1 MPKRHALQQE
11 VVDALIESKAVDFEA
26 VSAVL
31 AGHGATLAQKG
42 VDFGVIINWRVMDIC
57 IPVDPFQRL
66 DLWRMAGMQDGGG

>member
-31 AGHGATLAQKG
+31 SRHGATLAQKG

-57 IPVDPFQRL
+57 IPVDPFQRF
-66 DLWRMAGMQDGGG
+66 DLGRMAGMQDGGG